1 MALLAPSQLDCR
13 VVVETLGGSS
23 EPDGRR
29 DPMLGGRL
37 FISVKFP
44 LTAGY

>member
-23 EPDGRR
+23 ELDGRR
-29 DPMLGGRL
+29 DPTSGRRL
-37 FISVKFP
+37 FISVKFR